1 MVLFCKGDFK
11 SVYMLLQGIKLFAA
25 TTGLKASPS
34 KSDFYSCGLTE
45 KENRRISESSWF
57 KHGNLP
63 FKYLGLPIS
72 IKKLSAD
79 CEKLIDKMMIRIR
92 IWSTGNISFAGR
104 RQSLNVVL
112 LSINVYWSQIFIL
125 PKVVLKQIN
134 SIFTA
139 FLWTGTCNSSKPGYV
154 SWEDVYRP
162 RSHGGLGFRAFL
174 SWNMAIVENWP
185 GILLGR
191 LTICGSNGFMIDIL
205 KSIIGVLLLPHM
217 VSTRLSNKY
226 VKLRM
231 RS

>member
-79 CEKLIDKMMIRIR
+79 CEKLIDKRMIRIR
-92 IWSTGNISFAGR
+92 IWSTRNISFAGR

-112 LSINVYWSQIFIL
+112 LSINVTGHKFSYSQRL
-125 PKVVLKQIN
+125 
-134 SIFTA
+134 
-139 FLWTGTCNSSKPGYV
+139 CSSKLIRFLQLFCGQVHVTAPNQAMSAGKMFIDLEVMVGWGLELFYLGIWQ
-154 SWEDVYRP
+154 SWKT
-162 RSHGGLGFRAFL
+162 GLGY
-174 SWNMAIVENWP
+174 
-185 GILLGR
+185 
-191 LTICGSNGFMIDIL
+191 C
-205 KSIIGVLLLPHM
+205 
-217 VSTRLSNKY
+217 
-226 VKLRM
+226 
-231 RS
+231 